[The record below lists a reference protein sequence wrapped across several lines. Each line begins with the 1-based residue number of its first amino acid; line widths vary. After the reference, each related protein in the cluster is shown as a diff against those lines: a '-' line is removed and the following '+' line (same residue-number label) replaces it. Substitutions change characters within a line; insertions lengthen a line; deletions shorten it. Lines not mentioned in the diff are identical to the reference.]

1 MKYFLKCSRRC
12 LLAAPEQWM
21 SVVIVLLKFT
31 FILLSS
37 LPSLKKQKIK
47 IQSKGWI
54 FKNIILKKRKK
65 YKVTKIIYIYI

>member
-37 LPSLKKQKIK
+37 LTLHGCYNLFLNIMGDNTS
-47 IQSKGWI
+47 IQ
-54 FKNIILKKRKK
+54 
-65 YKVTKIIYIYI
+65 